1 MGTRSL
7 SLIDLDPIAA
17 FQLLFYGP
25 RPRPLVPFIRGRP
38 ATFFLWEGAPIVEL
52 KNSRTGGYFTSL
64 KLLSEVSLNLHFG
77 RPQSLVGPELLSV
90 PHPSDS
96 LWVAESEVLIRSK

>member
-7 SLIDLDPIAA
+7 SLVDLDPIAA
-17 FQLLFYGP
+17 FQLLVYGQ

-38 ATFFLWEGAPIVEL
+38 ATFFLWEGVLAPIVEL
-52 KNSRTGGYFTSL
+52 KNWGYFTSL